1 MEKEYTLSLRERKH
15 AQTKI
20 ALAEAVME
28 RLKAKRLEEISV
40 KEVCETIPV
49 SEVTFYNYFPQ
60 KTDVLVYILQLWRL
74 EMEWHFLVWEQ
85 EKGNLEMIEAYFDLA
100 AQSFEEY
107 PGVLSEA
114 IAYFTQKRGCMHFDD
129 LSIAEKILAFPKL
142 PGIEEIHLPS
152 NPKDKKLF
160 EKYIRR
166 AVAAEELPSNIDVK
180 LVTDSIEALFIGS
193 IMAFHLEQ
201 PAIIRPLCQGTLKIF
216 WKGLWQSAKEEV
228 ATSMSGKSQL
238 VFN

>member
-28 RLKAKRLEEISV
+28 RLKAKRLEDISV

-74 EMEWHFLVWEQ
+74 EMEWHLLEWEE
-85 EKGNLEMIEAYFDLA
+85 EKSNLEMIEAYFDLA

-107 PGVLSEA
+107 PGVLSET
-114 IAYFTQKRGCMHFDD
+114 IAYFTQKRGCIHFDD

-142 PGIEEIHLPS
+142 PGIEEIQLPS
-152 NPKDKKLF
+152 NPKDKKFF
-160 EKYIRR
+160 EKYARR
-166 AVAAEELPSNIDVK
+166 AVAAEELPSNTDVE
-180 LVTDSIEALFIGS
+180 LVTHSVEALFIGS

-201 PAIIRPLCQGTLKIF
+201 PTFIRPLCQNTLKIF
-216 WKGLWQSAKEEV
+216 WKGLWQNAKDE
-228 ATSMSGKSQL
+228 AAASMSGNLQL
-238 VFN
+238 AFN